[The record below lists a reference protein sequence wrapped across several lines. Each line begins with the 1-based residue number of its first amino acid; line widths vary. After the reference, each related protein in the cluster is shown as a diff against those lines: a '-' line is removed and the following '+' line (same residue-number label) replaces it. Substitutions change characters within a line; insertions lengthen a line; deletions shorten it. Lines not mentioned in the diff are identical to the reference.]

1 MGDST
6 MDESDALDALE
17 RLGLTSYEG
26 KVLVGLQKLGT
37 ATASEIARVTDVP
50 RSQVYGTADSL
61 EERGLLEVQNASPT
75 RFRAVDLDEA
85 MARLSERFERERRRA
100 TEYLREVQGSLASDT
115 DEHRPDIWV
124 TRGTENVTHRVEDLL
139 GDAEER
145 VLLAAS
151 DPALLPPSLVATL
164 ESLVERGVSVVGMSE
179 NPAVLERF
187 SDIEGVQSVR
197 VTEER
202 FHDPE
207 SNRMLIVDGHTLLIG
222 MLDAT
227 ASPNDESAMWSAN
240 TRFATML
247 ARIIESKTEQF
258 TDEYDGD

>member
-1 MGDST
+1 

-17 RLGLTSYEG
+17 HLGLTSYEA
-26 KVLVGLQKLGT
+26 KVVVGLQKLGT

-100 TEYLREVQGSLASDT
+100 TEYLREVQGSLSGDA

-124 TRGTENVTHRVEDLL
+124 TRGADNVTRRVEDLL
-139 GDAEER
+139 ADAEER
-145 VLLAAS
+145 VLIAAS
-151 DPALLPPSLVATL
+151 EESLLPASLVATL
-164 ESLVERGVSVVGMSE
+164 ETLVGRGVTVVGMSE

-187 SDIEGVQSVR
+187 SDVAGVDVVR
-197 VTEER
+197 VTDEHA
-202 FHDPE
+202 HDAE
-207 SNRMLIVDGHTLLIG
+207 SNRMLIVDGDTLLIG
-222 MLDAT
+222 MLDERSEAERET
-227 ASPNDESAMWSAN
+227 AMWSSN
-240 TRFATML
+240 TQFASML
-247 ARIIESKTEQF
+247 AQLIESRVEEF
-258 TDEYDGD
+258 TTAYSD

>member
-1 MGDST
+1 MN
-6 MDESDALDALE
+6 ESDAIDALE
-17 RLGLTSYEG
+17 RLGLTSYEA

-124 TRGTENVTHRVEDLL
+124 TRGSDNIARRVEDLVAE
-139 GDAEER
+139 AEER
-145 VLLAAS
+145 VVLGVD
-151 DPALLPPSLVATL
+151 DPAHLTPSLMATL
-164 ESLVERGVSVVGMSE
+164 QSLVDEGVHVVGSSE
-179 NPAVLERF
+179 EPAVLDRLAEA
-187 SDIEGVQSVR
+187 GVGDLLR
-197 VTEER
+197 M
-202 FHDPE
+202 HDDHGTDAAA
-207 SNRMLIVDGHTLLIG
+207 NRLLAVDGRTILIG
-222 MLDAT
+222 MLD
-227 ASPNDESAMWSAN
+227 ESAGTTEETAMWSAN

-247 ARIIESKTEQF
+247 SRLMENGLQQF
-258 TDEYDGD
+258 TDEYRND